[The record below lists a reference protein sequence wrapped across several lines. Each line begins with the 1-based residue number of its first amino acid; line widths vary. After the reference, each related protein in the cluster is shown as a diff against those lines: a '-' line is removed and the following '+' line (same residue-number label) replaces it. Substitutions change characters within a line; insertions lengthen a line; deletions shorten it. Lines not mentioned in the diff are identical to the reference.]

1 MIQHK
6 TYDKISPVVKCSPTV
21 YTFSAAIFSAT
32 TPLIGVAIIH
42 TPLLSLK
49 LALIYS
55 AFGLIFSIIQWTTLI
70 IQKR

>member
-21 YTFSAAIFSAT
+21 YTFSGAIFAAT
-32 TPLIGVAIIH
+32 TPVLIVAITH

-49 LALIYS
+49 IALAYS
-55 AFGLIFSIIQWTTLI
+55 AFGLFFSIIQWSKLV